1 MPQVRCD
8 YASALRVFCWV
19 RNGQRRSVQ
28 AGHAPVEVRFSAAA
42 DLRAQLEKFL
52 PCDRWGVVVA
62 RKRDLGMLATLHDHT
77 RSLDFD
83 AALVCFCTQ
92 LRARGRSRFELD
104 IYERPTP

>member
-1 MPQVRCD
+1 ME
-8 YASALRVFCWV
+8 
-19 RNGQRRSVQ
+19 

-42 DLRAQLEKFL
+42 DLRAQLENFL
-52 PCDRWGVVVA
+52 RPDRWGLVVA

-83 AALVCFCTQ
+83 AGLVCFYTQ

-104 IYERPTP
+104 IHERFAP